1 MILIT
6 AILLVLIQ
14 ASPAYDLIRVALGA
28 KPDILLIFLSF
39 IAFRYG
45 SFEGIIY
52 GFIIGLFQDVVS
64 TSILGTHAIIFLNIG
79 FFIGFFNI
87 KIFSRQMAAGIFL
100 STIASLIKTVLLF
113 LLTAIYYDIL
123 TVSIFIRAELLI
135 AMPLTMILASP
146 LFMIFSK
153 LAPFLYD
160 KKGAYI
166 DDSTSKYT
174 NYQDNKW

>member
-1 MILIT
+1 MITIT
-6 AILLVLIQ
+6 TILLVLIQ

-45 SFEGIIY
+45 SFEGVIY
-52 GFIIGLFQDVVS
+52 GFLIGLFQDVVS
-64 TSILGTHAIIFLNIG
+64 SSTLGTHAIIFLNIG

-87 KIFSRQMAAGIFL
+87 KIFSRQMAAGMFL
-100 STIASLIKTVLLF
+100 SSIAYIIKIILLF

-123 TVSIFIRAELLI
+123 SVSFFIRAELLI
-135 AMPLTMILASP
+135 AMPLTILLASP
-146 LFMIFSK
+146 LFMVFSK
-153 LAPFLYD
+153 LAPLLYD

-166 DDSTSKYT
+166 DDSTSKYV
-174 NYQDNKW
+174 NYKDE

>member
-1 MILIT
+1 MIIIT
-6 AILLVLIQ
+6 TILLVLIQ
-14 ASPAYDLIRVALGA
+14 ASPAYDLIKVAVGA
-28 KPDILLIFLSF
+28 KPDMLLIFLSF

-52 GFIIGLFQDVVS
+52 GFLIGLFQDAVS
-64 TSILGTHAIIFLNIG
+64 SSILGTHAIIFLNIG

-100 STIASLIKTVLLF
+100 SSIAYIIKIILLF

-123 TVSIFIRAELLI
+123 SVSLFIRAELLI
-135 AMPLTMILASP
+135 AMPLTMLLASP

-153 LAPFLYD
+153 LAPLLYD

-166 DDSTSKYT
+166 DDSTSKYV
-174 NYQDNKW
+174 NYQDE